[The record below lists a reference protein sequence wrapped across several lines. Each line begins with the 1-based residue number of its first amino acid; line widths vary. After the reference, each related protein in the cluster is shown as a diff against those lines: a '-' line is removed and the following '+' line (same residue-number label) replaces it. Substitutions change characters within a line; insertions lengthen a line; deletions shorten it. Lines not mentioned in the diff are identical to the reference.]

1 MSGRKAYSQ
10 EEQPFPCENPR
21 CPKFS
26 PQKPARDWYC
36 SKRCR
41 AVADLERDLA
51 HQLDRINI
59 FLASLDA

>member
-1 MSGRKAYSQ
+1 MAYTA

-21 CPKFS
+21 CPHFA

-41 AVADLERDLA
+41 ALASLQRDFD
-51 HQLDRINI
+51 HQLDRISQ
-59 FLASLDA
+59 FLDAIDA